1 MRTDLRDI
9 LFGRG
14 LSCVCL
20 LFAACDVD
28 IHHSVGGFDWL
39 FCAFGI
45 REAHG
50 AHELARNRADV
61 SGSDRNQI
69 RTFSLLFHSRV
80 TLDVRKVC
88 EACVEF
94 LHSLSIGSGGNGV
107 WIDEEYGW
115 VDLDWLKVGKNPAVV
130 SEAFLLFHNVARFSN
145 WMRNAFREL
154 FC

>member
-50 AHELARNRADV
+50 AH
-61 SGSDRNQI
+61 
-69 RTFSLLFHSRV
+69 
-80 TLDVRKVC
+80 
-88 EACVEF
+88 
-94 LHSLSIGSGGNGV
+94 
-107 WIDEEYGW
+107 
-115 VDLDWLKVGKNPAVV
+115 
-130 SEAFLLFHNVARFSN
+130 
-145 WMRNAFREL
+145 
-154 FC
+154 